1 MTQMDLFPEL
11 TPSEPSSQPVIPA
24 NRFHTQVSASDIKM
38 TATSGRTS
46 CKLLHTKDP
55 LSAFSKMFMVTSQW
69 ASTKCFLT
77 WKPKATPAGRLLFQ
91 LAVSMRP
98 TEETESGLLHT
109 PTDTAN
115 QMAPSMVAKGSGWMW
130 ATPAA
135 ADSVGTTGGGQGKSL
150 RTDVK
155 MWPTPTAAAAGEGQ
169 FLETLVDKDGNP
181 PKRGQRVYN
190 PATGNHAQV
199 TLNRAVKLWPTPDTR
214 GFTNQGSLE
223 MLSKKATTKEEFD
236 GMAYRKSKVFKDKM
250 WPTPTAH
257 NAKEGAFPAE
267 YTQTLCATATESE
280 GKPHSSGSLNPA
292 WVEWLMGYPS
302 GWTDLGD

>member
-98 TEETESGLLHT
+98 TEETESGLL
-109 PTDTAN
+109 P
-115 QMAPSMVAKGSGWMW
+115 KMW

-199 TLNRAVKLWPTPDTR
+199 TLNRAVKLWPTP
-214 GFTNQGSLE
+214 
-223 MLSKKATTKEEFD
+223 
-236 GMAYRKSKVFKDKM
+236 
-250 WPTPTAH
+250 TAH
-257 NAKEGAFPAE
+257 NAKEGAFPAD
-267 YTQTLCATATESE
+267 YTRNTQTLCATATESE
-280 GKPHSSGSLNPA
+280 GKPHSSGSLNPQ

-302 GWTDLGD
+302 GWTDLGV